1 MTFAM
6 AASLRSYRGAA
17 MVGVVALLLQLKRW
31 RDLPRH
37 VKWVPGLPF
46 LGSLLQVLRGLKTF
60 TLLDTYVEWQ
70 EQLGMTFAYTVPGKV
85 VLCTVD
91 PKNIEHML
99 KTNFDN
105 YVKGH
110 VFSDPFTD
118 LLGKGIFNV
127 DGELWYHQRKTSSKM
142 FTKKQFETHISK
154 VVAGNTAKVTAL
166 MEREKGT
173 FDMFQLMNRFT
184 LDTIG
189 EIGFSKS
196 IGSLEDPSSPFLS
209 AFDRSQQILI
219 TRFWTDPFWKILRLL
234 GLGAEP
240 ELKVHLR
247 LLDEYARGIV
257 RELQEKVAQ
266 GEDNSFVGLFIKETW
281 TSDKTS
287 QAEQETFMRDMV
299 LNFLIAGRD
308 TTAQCLSWTFFELTQ
323 HPEVARKIRDE
334 VTQVCADGPVS
345 YQDVG
350 KLRYVQAVLDEG
362 LRLHP
367 SVP

>member
-1 MTFAM
+1 
-6 AASLRSYRGAA
+6 
-17 MVGVVALLLQLKRW
+17 
-31 RDLPRH
+31 
-37 VKWVPGLPF
+37 
-46 LGSLLQVLRGLKTF
+46 
-60 TLLDTYVEWQ
+60 
-70 EQLGMTFAYTVPGKV
+70 MTFAYTVPGKV
-85 VLCTVD
+85 VLITVD

-105 YVKGH
+105 YVKGR
-110 VFSDPFTD
+110 VFSDPFFD

-196 IGSLEDPSSPFLS
+196 IGSLENASSPFLS

-219 TRFWTDPFWKILRLL
+219 QRFWTDPFWKIERLL

-266 GEDNSFVGLFIKETW
+266 GE
-281 TSDKTS
+281 
-287 QAEQETFMRDMV
+287 
-299 LNFLIAGRD
+299 
-308 TTAQCLSWTFFELTQ
+308 
-323 HPEVARKIRDE
+323 
-334 VTQVCADGPVS
+334 
-345 YQDVG
+345 
-350 KLRYVQAVLDEG
+350 AVLDEG

-367 SVP
+367 SVPWDGKVALNRDQMPDGTIVPAGCFVQYVPYAQGRCRQIWGEDCCEFRPERWLEMTSKPSSFTFSAFNAGPRECLGRRLAEMEMAMLLATVVRDFDLHLEAPASSIQYDSQLTIGMRGLPLSAKQVRTK